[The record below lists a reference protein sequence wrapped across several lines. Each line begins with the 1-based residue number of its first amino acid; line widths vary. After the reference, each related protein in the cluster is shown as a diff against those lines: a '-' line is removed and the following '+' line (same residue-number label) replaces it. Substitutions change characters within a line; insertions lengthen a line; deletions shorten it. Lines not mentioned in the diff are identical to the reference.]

1 MQGIRGT
8 ASAVFDR
15 LPSRQLPLVAKACGG
30 ENCAR
35 IRITDDKQ
43 VDREPDLLRRP
54 DGIAHSDRW
63 PREGFLNIQF
73 PNWEVEVLRLTAF
86 PAVPLDYRQ
95 SGWWENVVG
104 EPPETES
111 TQPRTSLHEE
121 VGPLGESG
129 AGLNLRIQPE
139 RIDWLVTKHLPGA
152 AGAPLIE
159 SASLP
164 TFGSFES
171 ALQSIRDIA
180 IKWFPEAPS
189 IQRLALGAVLLLP
202 AANRQEGY
210 EILGR
215 LLPALEV
222 DPENSTDLSYSINRP
237 RLSKAVGPS
246 LRINRLSRWSVVQ
259 LVGFRLQVPTNAGD
273 ISKPLTQDSELTA
286 ARLELDINTSADH
299 RESFLPG
306 LLVPILDE
314 LTEMAIEVA
323 GKGDV
328 P

>member
-1 MQGIRGT
+1 
-8 ASAVFDR
+8 
-15 LPSRQLPLVAKACGG
+15 
-30 ENCAR
+30 
-35 IRITDDKQ
+35 
-43 VDREPDLLRRP
+43 
-54 DGIAHSDRW
+54 
-63 PREGFLNIQF
+63 
-73 PNWEVEVLRLTAF
+73 
-86 PAVPLDYRQ
+86 
-95 SGWWENVVG
+95 
-104 EPPETES
+104 
-111 TQPRTSLHEE
+111 
-121 VGPLGESG
+121 
-129 AGLNLRIQPE
+129 
-139 RIDWLVTKHLPGA
+139 
-152 AGAPLIE
+152 LIE